1 MKAIRQRYSPACERT
16 KVERMC
22 HALGRYSIEN
32 DAPVTVWTSPRD
44 PKNDR
49 KVAELKE
56 NSGLEIF
63 RCSEPSLIIS
73 RQFVVW

>member
-1 MKAIRQRYSPACERT
+1 MSPFQFGSAVVRKSHQYKWVDGLQFVKAIRQRYSPACERT

-49 KVAELKE
+49 KVA
-56 NSGLEIF
+56 
-63 RCSEPSLIIS
+63 
-73 RQFVVW
+73 

>member
-1 MKAIRQRYSPACERT
+1 MSSSEFGSAVVRKAHQYKWVDGLQFINAIRQSFSTACERT

-22 HALGRYSIEN
+22 HALGRQIIKN

-49 KVAELKE
+49 KVA
-56 NSGLEIF
+56 
-63 RCSEPSLIIS
+63 
-73 RQFVVW
+73 